1 MMDVVIGLE
10 VHVQL
15 KTKSKIFCSCS
26 AEYTKDIPPN
36 THICEVCTGQPG
48 ALPVFNK
55 KVLEYGILLALATK
69 GEISPVIRFER
80 KNYFYPD
87 LPKSYQISQYRAP
100 LSLGGFIELKSG
112 KKIRLERIHME
123 EDAGKLVHVAGETFV
138 DFNRAG
144 VPLLEIVTR
153 PDISSPDELVEFL
166 MLLRETVRYLGISD
180 GDMEEGSLRCDANI
194 SLKPEGASEL
204 GTKVE
209 IKNINSFKFVKR
221 ALEYEIERQSEILK
235 SGGTIVQETR
245 LFNEA
250 KAITESM
257 RTKEEA
263 HDYRYFPDPDL
274 VPIEITEELVNRV
287 KENLVEL
294 PIEKYRRFME
304 EYGLNE
310 ERASILK
317 SDLYLADFFEK
328 TVKLAGNPEKVANW
342 LTVEITGISRDLGI
356 ELRDS
361 GLTPEKF
368 SSLLKLLF
376 DGKIS
381 RTVAKSVLK
390 KTFETDEDPIQIV
403 EREGLMQSEEDLG
416 PLIEEIL
423 KTHGE
428 QVREYCRGKEKLI
441 PFFIGQAM
449 KKTRGKANPVK
460 LKKLFEERLEDACK
474 SMD

>member
-15 KTKSKIFCSCS
+15 KTKSKIFCSCP
-26 AEYTKDIPPN
+26 ADYTKDIPPN

-48 ALPVFNK
+48 SLPVFNK
-55 KVLEYGILLALATK
+55 KVLEYGVLLSLAT
-69 GEISPVIRFER
+69 ESRISKLIRFER

-100 LSLGGFIELKSG
+100 LSYGGFIELKSG
-112 KKIRLERIHME
+112 KRIRLQRIHME
-123 EDAGKLVHVAGETFV
+123 EDAGKLVHVAGETFI

-144 VPLLEIVTR
+144 VPLLEIVTE
-153 PDISSPDELVEFL
+153 PDISSPDEAVEFL
-166 MLLRETVRYLGISD
+166 TLLRETVRYLGISD

-194 SLKPEGASEL
+194 SLKPEGEDRL

-221 ALEYEIERQSEILK
+221 ALEFEIKRQTEVLK
-235 SGGTIVQETR
+235 SGGRVIQETR

-250 KAITESM
+250 KGTTESM

-274 VPIEITEELVNRV
+274 VPIEISQELIDRV
-287 KENLVEL
+287 SENLVEL
-294 PIEKYRRFME
+294 PLQKYWRFRK
-304 EYGLNE
+304 EYGLND

-317 SDLYLADFFEK
+317 SDYYMAEFFER
-328 TVKLAGNPEKVANW
+328 TVKFVGNPEKVANW
-342 LTVEITGISRDLGI
+342 MTVEITGILRNVGK
-356 ELRDS
+356 ELKETP
-361 GLTPEKF
+361 LTPENF

-376 DGKIS
+376 EGKIS
-381 RTVAKSVLK
+381 RPAAKSVLK
-390 KTFETDEDPIQIV
+390 RALEIGEDPIQLI
-403 EREGLMQSEEDLG
+403 ENEGLLQSRGDLS

-423 KTHGE
+423 RSHAD
-428 QVREYCRGKEKLI
+428 QVKDYCNGRKKI
-441 PFFIGQAM
+441 ISFFIGQAM
-449 KKTRGKANPVK
+449 KITRGKADPVELKKIFEEK
-460 LKKLFEERLEDACK
+460 LKDACK
-474 SMD
+474 GLD

>member
-15 KTKSKIFCSCS
+15 KTKSKIFCTCS

-123 EDAGKLVHVAGETFV
+123 EDAGKLLHVAGETFV

-144 VPLLEIVTR
+144 VPLLEIVTK
-153 PDISSPDELVEFL
+153 PDISSPDEAVEFL

-250 KAITESM
+250 KGITESM

-274 VPIEITEELVNRV
+274 VPIEITEDLINRV
-287 KENLVEL
+287 RENLIEL
-294 PIEKYRRFME
+294 PIEKYRRFMD

-317 SDLYLADFFEK
+317 SDLYLADFFEE
-328 TVKLAGNPEKVANW
+328 TVKLVGNPEKVANW

-356 ELRDS
+356 ELKNS

-368 SSLLKLLF
+368 SSLIKLLF

-390 KTFETDEDPIQIV
+390 KTFETGEDPVQII
-403 EREGLMQSEEDLG
+403 EKEGLMQSEEDLN

-423 KTHGE
+423 KTNE
-428 QVREYCRGKEKLI
+428 KQVEDYCRGKEKLI
-441 PFFIGQAM
+441 SFFIGQAM
-449 KKTRGKANPVK
+449 KKTRGKANPVE
-460 LKKLFEERLEDACK
+460 LKKLFEERLKDACK

>member
-15 KTKSKIFCSCS
+15 KTKSKIFCTCS

-48 ALPVFNK
+48 ALPVFNQ
-55 KVLEYGILLALATK
+55 KVLEYGILLALATG
-69 GEISPVIRFER
+69 GEISPIIRFER

-100 LSLGGFIELKSG
+100 LSHGGFIELKSG

-144 VPLLEIVTR
+144 VPLLEIVTK
-153 PDISSPDELVEFL
+153 PDISSPDEAVEFL

-194 SLKPEGASEL
+194 SLKPEGSSEL

-221 ALEYEIERQSEILK
+221 ALEFEIERQSDILK
-235 SGGTIVQETR
+235 SGGMVVQETR

-250 KAITESM
+250 KGITESM

-274 VPIEITEELVNRV
+274 VPIEITEDLITRI
-287 KENLVEL
+287 KEGLVEL
-294 PIEKYRRFME
+294 PIAKYRRFIK
-304 EYGLNE
+304 EYGLND

-317 SDLYLADFFEK
+317 SDLYLANFFEE
-328 TVKLAGNPEKVANW
+328 TVRIAGNPDKVANW
-342 LTVEITGISRDLGI
+342 LTVEVTGILRDLGM
-356 ELRDS
+356 ELKES
-361 GLTPEKF
+361 SLTPGSF
-368 SSLLKLLF
+368 ASMLRLLF
-376 DGKIS
+376 DGKIN
-381 RTVAKSVLK
+381 RVVAKTVLK
-390 KTFETDEDPIQIV
+390 KAIASGEDPIQII
-403 EREGLMQSEEDLG
+403 EQEGLLQTEVDLQ
-416 PLIEEIL
+416 PVVEEIL

-428 QVREYCRGKEKLI
+428 QVKDYCRGKEKLI
-441 PFFIGQAM
+441 SFFIGQAM
-449 KKTRGKANPVK
+449 KKTRGKANPVE
-460 LKKLFEERLEDACK
+460 LKKLFEEKLKDACK
-474 SMD
+474 SLD